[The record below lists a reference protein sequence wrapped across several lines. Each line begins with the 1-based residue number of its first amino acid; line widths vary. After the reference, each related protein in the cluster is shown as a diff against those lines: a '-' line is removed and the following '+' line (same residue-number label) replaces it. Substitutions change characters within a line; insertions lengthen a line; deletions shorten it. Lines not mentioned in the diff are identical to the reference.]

1 MKIETGLFAG
11 TEIPTSSLRPLI
23 GTDGLIVT
31 DAITGQE
38 RKVWPAINRTPHFLA
53 VFSPFAGW
61 AVEVSSDP
69 SEYPAWDKRTDEF
82 GHAVQQPTRLYT
94 ARLLKDRVVFATASV
109 LVPVFST
116 WAIRY
121 GEDLARG
128 ALYDAL
134 GLSIPDAIP
143 DNDGK
148 DLAPLPKPKGNGASN
163 ESTVAPAPAN
173 ESAEPA
179 PLPPAAVVV
188 PVLNAPV
195 KLKGK
200 PAPAVEPKA
209 TENRPGPRNQDSGGI
224 DPNIKANI
232 DKVAAEKGFRVPA
245 LTDNQHAK
253 QVLLD
258 MLAGK
263 GDPIEQGDVA

>member
-11 TEIPTSSLRPLI
+11 TEIPASSLRPII
-23 GTDGLIVT
+23 GADNHIVVDPLT
-31 DAITGQE
+31 NKE
-38 RKVWPAINRTPHFLA
+38 RLVWPAINRTPLFLEK
-53 VFSPFAGW
+53 FSPFAGW
-61 AVEVSSDP
+61 AVEVSSEP
-69 SEYPAWDKRTDEF
+69 SEYPAWDKHTDSY
-82 GHAVQQPTRLYT
+82 GNAVSQPTRLYT
-94 ARLLKDRVVFATASV
+94 ARLLKDGRVFATASV
-109 LVPVFST
+109 LVAVFST

-134 GLSIPDAIP
+134 GLSIPDALP

-148 DLAPLPKPKGNGASN
+148 DLAPLPKPKVEGASN
-163 ESTVAPAPAN
+163 DSTDAPASTTDSPAK
-173 ESAEPA
+173 A
-179 PLPPAAVVV
+179 PLPPSVVVV
-188 PVLNAPV
+188 PVV
-195 KLKGK
+195 KMKGK
-200 PAPAVEPKA
+200 PAPSVTPQP

-232 DKVAAEKGFRVPA
+232 DKVAADKGFRVPA

-253 QVLLD
+253 QILLD

-263 GDPIEQGDVA
+263 GEPIDQEGAA